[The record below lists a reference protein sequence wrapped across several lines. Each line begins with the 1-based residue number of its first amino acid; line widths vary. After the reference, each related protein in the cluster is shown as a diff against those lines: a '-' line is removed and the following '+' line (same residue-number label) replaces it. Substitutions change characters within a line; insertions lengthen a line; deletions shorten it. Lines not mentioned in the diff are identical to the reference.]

1 MLLFLYSGLL
11 ILGATLITMTLI
23 NEKRKNK
30 SVSNNFIRDKLSEFL
45 KIPPLMHKIEILE
58 EELRHKKNPQT
69 HSVFAIPA
77 VTSEDGWREKYEKLE
92 ALFEEK
98 SVALGKIEQ
107 ALNNEI
113 KNRTEFEN
121 FQYLLEE
128 EIEKG
133 KEKRR
138 QLQAELDIMKTE
150 NENLRSQLA
159 QRENQPSAQL

>member
-11 ILGATLITMTLI
+11 ILGAILITLALI

-58 EELRHKKNPQT
+58 EKFGHKKNPQT

-138 QLQAELDIMKTE
+138 QLQAELDSMKTE

-159 QRENQPSAQL
+159 QRENQSSAQL